1 MASTDEKKQTT
12 KTRAVNKPDRAV
24 KLLTEAVE
32 LLSDI
37 GGKQSEVW
45 QEIANRVS
53 KCLAYV
59 ERYK

>member
-12 KTRAVNKPDRAV
+12 KTRTLSKPDQAV
-24 KLLTEAVE
+24 QLLAETID